1 MHSES
6 EQTMTCDICGQKNAR
21 VRRVTRSLGRGRS
34 AFLIE
39 GVPVVTCPNCGE
51 RYLTAETLQEV
62 ERIRM
67 HWRELS
73 VGKTVPVAKF
83 GGAA

>member
-1 MHSES
+1 MI
-6 EQTMTCDICGQKNAR
+6 CDICGEKDAK
-21 VRRVTRSLGRGRS
+21 VRRVTRSFGRGRS
-34 AFLIE
+34 VFLIE
-39 GVPVVTCPNCGE
+39 RVPVSSSPSCGE
-51 RYLTAETLQEV
+51 SYMTAETLKEI

-73 VGKTVPVAKF
+73 VDKKVPVARF

>member
-1 MHSES
+1 MI
-6 EQTMTCDICGQKNAR
+6 CDICGDEGVK
-21 VRRVTRSLGRGRS
+21 VRRITRILGRGQS

-39 GVPVVTCPNCGE
+39 GVPVVNCPSCGE
-51 RYLTAETLQEV
+51 SYLTAETLKEI

-73 VGKTVPVAKF
+73 VDKKIPVAKF
-83 GGAA
+83 EVAA

>member
-1 MHSES
+1 MI
-6 EQTMTCDICGQKNAR
+6 CDICGEGTAR
-21 VRRVTRSLGRGRS
+21 IRRVTRSFGRGRS

-39 GVPVVTCPNCGE
+39 GVPVVHCTSCGE
-51 RYLTAETLQEV
+51 SYLTAETLQEI

-73 VGKTVPVAKF
+73 VDKQVRVARF
-83 GGAA
+83 GAA

>member
-1 MHSES
+1 
-6 EQTMTCDICGQKNAR
+6 MTCDDCGRKNAK
-21 VRRVTRSLGRGRS
+21 VRYVTRSFGRGRS
-34 AFLIE
+34 SFLIE
-39 GVPVVTCPNCGE
+39 GVPVVSCPDCGE
-51 RYLTAETLQEV
+51 SYLTADTLKEI

-73 VGKTVPVAKF
+73 VEKKLAVVRF

>member
-1 MHSES
+1 MI
-6 EQTMTCDICGQKNAR
+6 CDICGEKNAK
-21 VRRVTRSLGRGRS
+21 VRRVTRSFGRGRS

-39 GVPVVTCPNCGE
+39 RVPVVNCPSCGE
-51 RYLTAETLQEV
+51 SYMTAETLKEI

-73 VGKTVPVAKF
+73 VDKKVPVARF

>member
-1 MHSES
+1 MI
-6 EQTMTCDICGQKNAR
+6 CDICGEKNAK
-21 VRRVTRSLGRGRS
+21 VRRVTRSFGRGRS
-34 AFLIE
+34 TFLIE
-39 GVPVVTCPNCGE
+39 GVPVINCPGCGE
-51 RYLTAETLQEV
+51 SYMTAETLKEI

-73 VGKTVPVAKF
+73 VDKKVPVAKF

>member
-1 MHSES
+1 MI
-6 EQTMTCDICGQKNAR
+6 CDVCGQKDAR
-21 VRRVTRSLGRGRS
+21 IRRVTRSLGRGRS

-39 GVPVVTCPNCGE
+39 GVPVVSCPSCGE
-51 RYLTAETLQEV
+51 SYLTAETLKEI

-73 VGKTVPVAKF
+73 VDKKVPVAKF

>member
-1 MHSES
+1 MI
-6 EQTMTCDICGQKNAR
+6 CDICGKKAAR
-21 VRRVTRSLGRGRS
+21 VRRVIRSFGRGRS

-39 GVPVVTCPNCGE
+39 RVPVVSCPSCGE
-51 RYLTAETLQEV
+51 SYMTAETLKEI
-62 ERIRM
+62 ERIRV

-73 VGKTVPVAKF
+73 VDKKVPVAKF

>member
-1 MHSES
+1 MV
-6 EQTMTCDICGQKNAR
+6 CDLCGKKGAR
-21 VRRVTRSLGRGRS
+21 VRRITRSYGQGRS

-39 GVPVVTCPNCGE
+39 NVPLVTCPSCGE
-51 RYLTAETLQEV
+51 SYFTAETLKEV

-67 HWRELS
+67 HWRQLARER
-73 VGKTVPVAKF
+73 TIPVAKF

>member
-1 MHSES
+1 M
-6 EQTMTCDICGQKNAR
+6 MTCDICGQKNAR
-21 VRRVTRSLGRGRS
+21 TRRVTRSFGRGRS

-39 GVPVVTCPNCGE
+39 GVPVVTCPDCGE
-51 RYLTAETLQEV
+51 SYLTAETLKEI

-73 VGKTVPVAKF
+73 IDKKVPVARF

>member
-1 MHSES
+1 
-6 EQTMTCDICGQKNAR
+6 MTCDMCGKKQAKI
-21 VRRVTRSLGRGRS
+21 RRVTRSFGRGRS

-39 GVPVVTCPNCGE
+39 NVPLVACPSCGE
-51 RYLTAETLQEV
+51 SYFTAKTLKEI

-67 HWRELS
+67 HWREL
-73 VGKTVPVAKF
+73 TVPTRVPLAKF